1 MVGSVNSEKPALK
14 LKFDKYI
21 EEQLAF
27 GMERMI
33 LNNNVSDPSFIKQ
46 YLTYGLFRKAG
57 MPAPLCNFAI
67 VRVNGED
74 LGLSTWNQSRSLSYS
89 SILPVARVTY
99 TKVQ

>member
-1 MVGSVNSEKPALK
+1 VNGTVLENVGIRKKGLVGSVNSEKPALK

-46 YLTYGLFRKAG
+46 YLT
-57 MPAPLCNFAI
+57 
-67 VRVNGED
+67 
-74 LGLSTWNQSRSLSYS
+74 
-89 SILPVARVTY
+89 
-99 TKVQ
+99 